1 MNFISHNDS
10 MLIFGTLI
18 RNLDI
23 YFMDSNLPV
32 GKEANT
38 PKDNRSKYRR
48 RWSRRG
54 KKGITKSEEEVGNSR
69 TFLSSV
75 NEKTLTSDSNAV
87 KNIKRN
93 GLDEKDDEKNKRR
106 KRGRN
111 YRRRKNVENKE
122 EENDDIKHLSNNDT
136 KDCTEENIESTS
148 KKPEN
153 PRNIIY
159 RRGRK
164 TKEFGKNTNR
174 SLIQNGVD
182 KTEKKICAQSGIRN
196 NGEASTS
203 LSKEKKN
210 LLNET
215 EISLEIAKSIVSFN
229 NVYSDISKN
238 IIPELRCK
246 QACPICCDSLEFA
259 GMLPCNHC
267 ICMQCLLKQ
276 SILVGENTCF
286 LCRSPF
292 KSLVFFRVGSE
303 IPTSYPPININDCR
317 RRYSSKHN
325 FNFQRRNDIIFGC
338 SLTVLAFDAILQ
350 HCCWVCH
357 INGTPCIFKTF
368 HELERHYVIQHK
380 RSFCSICVEYEQKL
394 SVERIPFTSKELNL
408 HLSGKITP
416 FNNLVT
422 NDHAK
427 CTFCPLKTFYNSE
440 NLFRHYRLQHQTCE
454 ICHREINLF
463 LVFDIYEDLL
473 KHYESEHFPC
483 QINNCKIN
491 GICFSSEIEL
501 QLHMTEVHSNNKKR
515 KTLPLQIASENGK
528 NKRKTNDVKQ
538 NKSKNLVSNG
548 LNSSEGSTNFSIDQY
563 SFPSL
568 LSNPI
573 EFHTLSTNNGPSFA
587 SIAAKPPPV
596 EEEIP
601 VKKEEVENIITSVT
615 VNNCGN
621 TKKRKSLSVDV
632 GNNDMGDINNENSNS
647 INSNVSTRLIKTQ
660 GNGDLVE
667 NKKQSSENNTII
679 NIYDE
684 EGTQQ
689 NGTECNTLVR
699 KNIFWKIIQFI
710 LSPFTVIQSAIA
722 RLIATFRDF
731 FIRP

>member
-1 MNFISHNDS
+1 
-10 MLIFGTLI
+10 
-18 RNLDI
+18 
-23 YFMDSNLPV
+23 MDSNLPV

-38 PKDNRSKYRR
+38 PKDSHSKYRR
-48 RWSRRG
+48 RRSRRG
-54 KKGITKSEEEVGNSR
+54 GKSVVKPREEVGNSR
-69 TFLSSV
+69 TFSSV
-75 NEKTLTSDSNAV
+75 NERTSASDSNAV
-87 KNIKRN
+87 KNIKQN
-93 GLDEKDDEKNKRR
+93 GSGEKSNEGNKRR

-111 YRRRKNVENKE
+111 YRRTKNVENKE
-122 EENDDIKHLSNNDT
+122 VENKKEEKKDIKHLPNNDIKVPT
-136 KDCTEENIESTS
+136 GENIESTS
-148 KKPEN
+148 KRSEN
-153 PRNIIY
+153 PRNSRH
-159 RRGRK
+159 RRNGK
-164 TKEFGKNTNR
+164 PKEFGKSTDK
-174 SLIQNGVD
+174 SLIQNGVY
-182 KTEKKICAQSGIRN
+182 KNENKINAQNGIKN
-196 NGEASTS
+196 NGEALTNPG
-203 LSKEKKN
+203 KEKKKI
-210 LLNET
+210 LNET
-215 EISLEIAKSIVSFN
+215 EVSLEIAKNIVSFN

-246 QACPICCDSLEFA
+246 QTCPICCDSLEFA

-325 FNFQRRNDIIFGC
+325 INFQRRNDIIFGC
-338 SLTVLAFDAILQ
+338 SLTVLAFDTILQ
-350 HCCWVCH
+350 HYCWVCH

-394 SVERIPFTSKELNL
+394 SVERIPFTSKELNM

-416 FNNLVT
+416 FKNLVT

-454 ICHREINLF
+454 ICHREINQF

-515 KTLPLQIASENGK
+515 KILPLQIASENGK
-528 NKRKTNDVKQ
+528 NKRKSNDVKQ
-538 NKSKNLVSNG
+538 NKSKHLVSNG

-573 EFHTLSTNNGPSFA
+573 EINTMSTNNGPSFA
-587 SIAAKPPPV
+587 SIAAKPPPI

-621 TKKRKSLSVDV
+621 IEKRESLSVNE
-632 GNNDMGDINNENSNS
+632 GNNDMGDLNNENSDSTNS
-647 INSNVSTRLIKTQ
+647 SPSTRLIKPQ

-667 NKKQSSENNTII
+667 NKKQPSENNTVI
-679 NIYDE
+679 NIYGE

-689 NGTECNTLVR
+689 NGTEYNSLVR

-710 LSPFTVIQSAIA
+710 LSPFTVIQRAIA
-722 RLIATFRDF
+722 RLIATFGDF
-731 FIRP
+731 FIRPR